1 MYHSNISL
9 CMYNKQSIGVRYAT
23 TYLEKKSVI
32 SLVLQREGK
41 SRTWT
46 TEMRWQMHRRSH
58 QLRVLK
64 GWPSFS
70 RANHL
75 REGDLCLF
83 KLVKNEEPLKMLVY
97 IIRREKCK
105 G

>member
-1 MYHSNISL
+1 
-9 CMYNKQSIGVRYAT
+9 MYNKQNFGLRYAT
-23 TYLEKKSVI
+23 MYLENKHATRHHGKKSVI

-41 SRTWT
+41 SRTWA
-46 TEMRWQMHRRSH
+46 TEMRWATHSRSH

-70 RANHL
+70 RGNHL

-83 KLVKNEEPLKMLVY
+83 RLIKNDEPLKMIVY
-97 IIRREKCK
+97 IIRHEKC
-105 G
+105 